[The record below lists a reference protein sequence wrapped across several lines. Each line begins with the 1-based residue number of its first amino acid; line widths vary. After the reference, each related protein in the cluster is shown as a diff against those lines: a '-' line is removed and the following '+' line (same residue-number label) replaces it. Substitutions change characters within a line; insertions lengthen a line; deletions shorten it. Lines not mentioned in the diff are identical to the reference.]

1 MVKRTVILNLL
12 LSCCLN
18 CAVLATEPNDYIIPG
33 KSYMCEGSL
42 SGLRLAYQT
51 FDAGLKDSSCSQC
64 STSRELKFLHAATK
78 TAMLFIDI
86 NDLSIQDSFLEV
98 AEKFGVNVLGDFFEE
113 IDVNVPLT
121 NDHYKI
127 PGSAPDPNEISNIVN
142 NWITEINDIIADL
155 NSISD
160 SPSDRFR
167 FFFEPNDTG
176 LETNLEVD
184 YGDLLVLK
192 GLLLAL
198 KAQLEAKSAYDVFM
212 NVDETLL
219 HNFLYVNGIDVNDFN
234 DSDCLELLHIIN
246 IDVNNPNQLSI
257 NNHFLTPYPDLLKV
271 LPTANFPDVNG
282 AAILAKAKA
291 DLIAAIDYYFDALN
305 YIHSENDD
313 GNDPQEDELLYI
325 DPNVDC
331 HLNVIKERLTL
342 LRDSLVNGSNMLY
355 PWEVART
362 YNVYDSNQALIG
374 QLILDYDILGIAGGP
389 GGESAFNPTI
399 GIPSPWYVS
408 EDFGLLSGCE
418 IGIEFE
424 CDTEGWYQG
433 HFDASF
439 ATDGSTFSDGDF
451 EWWGWS
457 EGSIHEL
464 SGQLVNTTVQNLNI
478 DLNPIFGGT
487 VTYPNPVNP
496 RDLLPLFN
504 KENIPIAGTVGHG
517 LGNDPTLGGI
527 LPDMTQEDWAI
538 ALPSDDFNDNSM
550 DTSMW
555 SLYQE
560 SPNVWLDETNE
571 RLEIRSTADA
581 NGEVADYYANG
592 WGFSTADNF
601 SFRAYF
607 HCSWPSAPEYSEFI
621 NILLGLV
628 KGGVDPVTVRNN
640 SVAIVAG
647 YYVDGYEIEPY
658 FHCGKFKNDG
668 TYVVEGQK
676 TRSQDNGILYIS
688 YDASKDELYLSDTGY
703 WSANAWVT
711 IPGLLKGEWGSAVV
725 IPGLGSGYVQNVAL
739 DSDEAYLDN
748 FVADSGTVVPNPAN
762 VLLSDNFNDNSINT
776 SMWSFRQ
783 DSPNVWLDETNER
796 LEVRSTEDVNF
807 YGSGYFANG
816 WGFSTTG
823 NFSFKTDF
831 HNLASGPPY
840 SFDSATLGLEK
851 DGSSRL
857 FIEADYEPN
866 HYPPSYFRYIL
877 TMAGSVVEGIDKAR
891 GSNDGTLYI
900 SYDASKDEL
909 YLSDTGY
916 WSANAW
922 VTIPGLLKGKW
933 DSAVVMPY
941 LACSAQNRALASG
954 NVYFDNFVVD
964 SGTIVPL
971 LSGIYVDDN
980 APGDPGPGNPNIS
993 DPYENGTWEHP
1004 FDAIQEAINAAANGD
1019 TIIVKDGTY
1028 TGTGNYNINF
1038 HGKAIT
1044 LRSQNGPAN
1053 CIINC
1058 QQLGIGFEFSWGEG
1072 TDSIV
1077 DGFTITNGCLDDPE
1091 KGGGGI
1097 CCYWSSPTITNCI
1110 ITNCKAWRG
1119 GAIFCN
1125 NANPTITDC
1134 TITDN
1139 QALYDDGGGI
1149 YCWYG
1154 SPSITNCTISRNTS
1168 HYGGAGLGCYYA
1180 SPQINNSTISY
1191 NTPDGIYTYNG
1202 TAAILGTVQVNS
1214 NSLNGN
1220 NGVLEIYAYATLE
1233 TSDCNLSCNIT
1244 HYAGNGT
1251 ILVPAGTELTI
1262 ENDAVVALADS
1273 ETPDTKGTLQCNGML
1288 RVKDNGNL
1296 LYANLNVARASFED
1310 NAVISYNR
1318 ITTTASSPYGQL
1330 LVKDTASITNND
1342 IFAAGDRYID
1352 LDPSTFTG
1360 TIQGN
1365 SISVKITE
1373 GTSKIPA
1380 GLFELRGYDIN
1391 CPSPPCPSG
1400 ISQLPEVPD
1409 FNLSTWTIDRMEL
1422 VEGAKLILTNR
1433 ADFQSPYNEGG
1444 EYEVLY
1450 VKHLKLGPNSVLDT
1464 ALNRLY
1470 YETCEIDSTAEVKN
1484 TPLLGFSLGEINFDD
1499 PEQFT
1504 ALVVHNNFMDP
1515 NPAPPDTTR
1524 IHVRRVEGLSPDPS
1538 GMLLMCNLRDL
1549 DPCSPTYE
1557 KIINARAKALFAKC
1571 TEEEIL
1577 IRFKYLF
1584 NTAGP
1589 GTELAVYLSDVPE
1602 LLPHNDPND
1611 PMRNYHYIEV
1621 ARIPPPPPGRPGSPG
1636 SGRFGVFQKTVQTEG
1651 LNISEGTYI
1660 EIELIEPQHEGNR
1673 SRLFSGVD
1681 TMLESESPP
1690 GGASAFLDSWSA
1702 EVHCDGI
1709 CLDLSGDNV
1718 TDEVDF
1724 LTVVCGCGCS
1734 SELLSGGTGSYVC
1747 FEGPFSC
1754 DGYIDSYDITGWDW
1768 ILNDETRTNFCHYG
1782 VPLSEDTE
1790 SVSIETA
1797 DLNASGE
1804 TAPLGNPLGDLN
1816 DLLIAGK
1823 MGTNDGPTKLKDNLY
1838 VFNSSAQYVRSLS
1851 LASDRCNLRI
1861 VQDPNGQFY
1870 QINSETGVLRLDTSH
1885 TIIIPPKQITIPSN
1899 QTTLTTEPRYNKS
1912 ATVYIGFKGVGSA
1925 AVGRPILDAA
1935 FDAYGY
1941 VYVVPVVVNPAGNE
1955 PPSYVAAAKLH
1966 LRPSE
1971 NPPYKLITLYDDPP
1985 LPGDN
1990 QYHNNLRE
1998 IEIDSVGNLYVINA
2012 HNLNES
2018 DALCRYNPN
2027 GAVEQH
2033 VNLAAQDINLYDP
2046 TGMYMSDATDMLYLA
2061 SGQYNPEDSNSSIIY
2076 GFSTKGN
2083 LTLTRTITIQN
2094 MQLATSITEDPVTGS
2109 LWVVG
2114 FNMVIPVAPN
2124 PTQPPF
2130 YYPRLA
2136 MVPLGSNSV
2145 QAQPL
2150 SGAHD
2155 LAMPLSILWTKTV
2168 KCGGA
2173 DIDKSKDINFV
2184 DFALLAGRWRNS
2196 SCAPPAWCS
2205 GADLN
2210 NSKIV
2215 DIMDVAILAWHWL
2228 ETGCD

>member
-1 MVKRTVILNLL
+1 MVKKMVKRTVILNLL

-51 FDAGLKDSSCSQC
+51 LDAGLNDAGCPQC
-64 STSRELKFLHAATK
+64 STNRELKFLHAVTK
-78 TAMLFIDI
+78 TAMLFID
-86 NDLSIQDSFLEV
+86 NNNVSIQDSFLEV
-98 AEKFGVNVLGDFFEE
+98 TEKFGVNVLGDFFEE

-121 NDHYKI
+121 NNHYKI

-167 FFFEPNDTG
+167 FFFYPSDTG

-184 YGDLLVLK
+184 YGDLLILK

-234 DSDCLELLHIIN
+234 DSDCLELLRIIN
-246 IDVNNPNQLSI
+246 VDVDDPNQLSI
-257 NNHFLTPYPDLLKV
+257 NDHFLTPYPDLLKV

-355 PWEVART
+355 PWEVTRT
-362 YNVYDSNQALIG
+362 YNVYDSSHALIG
-374 QLILDYDILGIAGGP
+374 QLILEYDIRIMGSSGTLTFD
-389 GGESAFNPTI
+389 SAT

-424 CDTEGWYQG
+424 CDTGGWYQG

-439 ATDGSTFSDGDF
+439 TKDGSTFSDGDF
-451 EWWGWS
+451 EWWGDS

-464 SGQLVNTTVQNLNI
+464 SGQLVDTDVNNVNI
-478 DLNPIFGGT
+478 NLNPIFGGT

-496 RDLLPLFN
+496 RDLLPQFD
-504 KENIPIAGTVGHG
+504 KENVPIAGTFGHG

-527 LPDMTQEDWAI
+527 LPDMTQQDWA
-538 ALPSDDFNDNSM
+538 
-550 DTSMW
+550 
-555 SLYQE
+555 
-560 SPNVWLDETNE
+560 
-571 RLEIRSTADA
+571 
-581 NGEVADYYANG
+581 
-592 WGFSTADNF
+592 
-601 SFRAYF
+601 
-607 HCSWPSAPEYSEFI
+607 
-621 NILLGLV
+621 
-628 KGGVDPVTVRNN
+628 
-640 SVAIVAG
+640 
-647 YYVDGYEIEPY
+647 
-658 FHCGKFKNDG
+658 
-668 TYVVEGQK
+668 
-676 TRSQDNGILYIS
+676 
-688 YDASKDELYLSDTGY
+688 
-703 WSANAWVT
+703 
-711 IPGLLKGEWGSAVV
+711 
-725 IPGLGSGYVQNVAL
+725 
-739 DSDEAYLDN
+739 
-748 FVADSGTVVPNPAN
+748 
-762 VLLSDNFNDNSINT
+762 
-776 SMWSFRQ
+776 
-783 DSPNVWLDETNER
+783 
-796 LEVRSTEDVNF
+796 
-807 YGSGYFANG
+807 
-816 WGFSTTG
+816 
-823 NFSFKTDF
+823 
-831 HNLASGPPY
+831 
-840 SFDSATLGLEK
+840 TLFE
-851 DGSSRL
+851 
-857 FIEADYEPN
+857 
-866 HYPPSYFRYIL
+866 
-877 TMAGSVVEGIDKAR
+877 
-891 GSNDGTLYI
+891 
-900 SYDASKDEL
+900 
-909 YLSDTGY
+909 
-916 WSANAW
+916 
-922 VTIPGLLKGKW
+922 
-933 DSAVVMPY
+933 
-941 LACSAQNRALASG
+941 
-954 NVYFDNFVVD
+954 
-964 SGTIVPL
+964 
-971 LSGIYVDDN
+971 SGIYVDDD
-980 APGDPGPGNPNIS
+980 APGDPAPGNPDIS
-993 DPYENGTWEHP
+993 DPCENGTWEHP
-1004 FDAIQEAINAAANGD
+1004 FDAIQEAIDAAETG
-1019 TIIVKDGTY
+1019 TTVTVLDGTY
-1028 TGTGNYNINF
+1028 TGAGNRDINF
-1038 HGKAIT
+1038 NGKPIT
-1044 LRSQNGPAN
+1044 LRSLNGPAN
-1053 CIINC
+1053 CIIDC
-1058 QQLGIGFEFSWGEG
+1058 QQLGIGFEFSSEEW

-1077 DGFTITNGCLDDPE
+1077 DGFTIINGYDDDQG

-1097 CCYWSSPTITNCI
+1097 YCRDSSPTITNCV

-1119 GAIFCN
+1119 GAIFCDS
-1125 NANPTITDC
+1125 ANSTITNC
-1134 TITDN
+1134 TISAN
-1139 QALYDDGGGI
+1139 ESLYDDGGGI
-1149 YCWYG
+1149 CCWFS
-1154 SPSITNCTISRNTS
+1154 SPTI
-1168 HYGGAGLGCYYA
+1168 ADC
-1180 SPQINNSTISY
+1180 TISY
-1191 NTPDGIYTYNG
+1191 NTSNYG
-1202 TAAILGTVQVNS
+1202 AAGMSFYYSSESHPKICDCSIRHNSRSAIKIDNTDVRIFGTVQVTSGWLYGS
-1214 NSLNGN
+1214 NGYLNVTEG
-1220 NGVLEIYAYATLE
+1220 ATLE
-1233 TSDCNLSCNIT
+1233 TSDCNLSCNII
-1244 HYAGNGT
+1244 GNGT
-1251 ILVPAGTELTI
+1251 ILVPAGREFVI
-1262 ENDAVVALADS
+1262 ENDAVVDLGDS
-1273 ETPDTKGTLQCNGML
+1273 EVPVGTLQCNGLL
-1288 RVKDNGNL
+1288 RVKDNGSL
-1296 LYANLNVARASFED
+1296 VRTNLNVARASFEN
-1310 NAVISYNR
+1310 NAVVAYNT
-1318 ITTTASSPYGQL
+1318 ITTSVLAPYGQL
-1330 LVKDTASITNND
+1330 LVKDGASIIGND
-1342 IFAAGDRYID
+1342 IHAAGDRYID
-1352 LDPSTFTG
+1352 IDPSTFTG

-1365 SISVKITE
+1365 SISVMITE
-1373 GTSKIPA
+1373 GTGNIPA

-1391 CPSPPCPSG
+1391 CPSPPCPPG
-1400 ISQLPEVPD
+1400 IFHLQDVPD

-1422 VEGAKLILTNR
+1422 VEGAKLTLTNR
-1433 ADFQSPYNEGG
+1433 VDFQSPYDKGG

-1450 VKHLKLGPNSVLDT
+1450 VKHLILGPNSVLDT

-1470 YETCEIDSTAEVKN
+1470 YETIEKDSTAEVKN
-1484 TPLLGFSLGEINFDD
+1484 TCLLGFSLGEIDFDD
-1499 PEQFT
+1499 PEQFAT
-1504 ALVVHNNFMDP
+1504 LVTHNNFTDP
-1515 NPAPPDTTR
+1515 TPGPPDTTR
-1524 IHVRRVEGLSPDPS
+1524 IHVRRVEGLPPDPC

-1584 NTAGP
+1584 TMPPWPGP

-1602 LLPHNDPND
+1602 LLPHNDPQ
-1611 PMRNYHYIEV
+1611 RNYHYIEV
-1621 ARIPPPPPGRPGSPG
+1621 ARIPVPPPGRPGSPD

-1651 LNISEGTYI
+1651 LNFSEGIRI
-1660 EIELIEPQHEGNR
+1660 EVELFEPQHEGER
-1673 SRLFSGVD
+1673 FRLLSGID

-1690 GGASAFLDSWSA
+1690 GGASAFFDAWSA

-1754 DGYIDSYDITGWDW
+1754 DGYIDSSDITGWDW
-1768 ILNDETRTNFCHYG
+1768 IFDDVTRTNFCHYG

-1790 SVSIETA
+1790 SVSLETA

-1823 MGTNDGPTKLKDNLY
+1823 MGTNNGPAKLKDNLY

-1885 TIIIPPKQITIPSN
+1885 TIIIPPKQIIIPSG

-1912 ATVYIGFKGVGSA
+1912 ATVYIGIKGEGENS
-1925 AVGRPILDAA
+1925 VGRPILDAT

-1955 PPSYVAAAKLH
+1955 PPSYVAAAKLQ

-1971 NPPYKLITLYDDPP
+1971 NPPYNLITLYDDPP
-1985 LPGDN
+1985 PPGDN

-1998 IEIDSVGNLYVINA
+1998 IEIDSAGNLYVINA

-2018 DALCRYNPN
+2018 DAFWRYNPN
-2027 GAVEQH
+2027 GTVEQH
-2033 VNLAAQDINLYDP
+2033 VNLAAPDINLPDP

-2061 SGQYNPEDSNSSIIY
+2061 SGQYNTEDSNSSIIY

-2173 DIDKSKDINFV
+2173 DIDKSKSINFV

-2215 DIMDVAILAWHWL
+2215 DMMDVAILAWHWL